1 MSKYKRRAIYK
12 GHEFALTFAEFNSVV
27 VLPCFYCGT
36 NTAPRGIDRWD
47 SKIGYVLEN
56 CRPCCSRCNYAK
68 HAMDG
73 AEFFDHIQRMAEHM
87 RLEEWADLMAAVE
100 GQPL

>member
-1 MSKYKRRAIYK
+1 
-12 GHEFALTFAEFNSVV
+12 
-27 VLPCFYCGT
+27 
-36 NTAPRGIDRWD
+36 
-47 SKIGYVLEN
+47 
-56 CRPCCSRCNYAK
+56 
-68 HAMDG
+68 MDG